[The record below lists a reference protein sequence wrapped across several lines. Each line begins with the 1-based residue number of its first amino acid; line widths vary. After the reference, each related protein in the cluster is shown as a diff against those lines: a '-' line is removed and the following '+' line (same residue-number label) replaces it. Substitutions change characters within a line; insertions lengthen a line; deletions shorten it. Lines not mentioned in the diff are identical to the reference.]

1 MAAMRMD
8 RIVLVTVVFVAAFW
22 GGAVAQSSS
31 CSSAIVSLSP
41 CLNYIT
47 GNSSTPSS
55 SCCTGLS
62 SVVASNPLCLCQIL
76 NNGGSSL
83 GITINQTR
91 ALELPKACNVQTPSI
106 SQCNAPTGSPSASP
120 SGSKTSPSTTTTP
133 TTSDSNN
140 TKMTISVLFF
150 FIFVALRGS
159 SLIAI

>member
-8 RIVLVTVVFVAAFW
+8 RIVLVIVVFVAAFW
-22 GGAVAQSSS
+22 GGAVAQSS
-31 CSSAIVSLSP
+31 CSSALTTLAP

-62 SVVASNPLCLCQIL
+62 SVVTSDPQCLCQIL

-120 SGSKTSPSTTTTP
+120 SGSKTVPSTTP
-133 TTSDSNN
+133 PSSDSNN

-150 FIFVALRGS
+150 FLFVALRGS

>member
-1 MAAMRMD
+1 MAATRMD
-8 RIVLVTVVFVAAFW
+8 RMVLVTVVFVAAFW

-31 CSSAIVSLSP
+31 CTSALTTLAP

-47 GNSSTPSS
+47 GNSTTPSS
-55 SCCTGLS
+55 SCCTGLA
-62 SVVASNPLCLCQIL
+62 SVVKSEPLCLCQIL

-83 GITINQTR
+83 GITINQTL

-120 SGSKTSPSTTTTP
+120 SGSRTVPSSTTP